1 LIDAQ
6 TDDPLEAYMT
16 TTFKSYQDLA
26 VWKRAMKLTKE
37 VYQVTRS
44 FPSDER
50 FGLTNQIR
58 RAAVSIPSNLA
69 EGHARAGAPEFA
81 RFISI
86 SMGSVADLET
96 QLMLARELEYGDP
109 EALEKTLHDL
119 NEIGKM
125 LRGLAKA
132 FKCEGGVED

>member
-1 LIDAQ
+1 
-6 TDDPLEAYMT
+6 
-16 TTFKSYQDLA
+16 
-26 VWKRAMKLTKE
+26 MKLTKE
-37 VYQVTRS
+37 VYQVTRN
-44 FPSDER
+44 FPADER

-69 EGHARAGAPEFA
+69 EGHARAGAAEFA

-86 SMGSVADLET
+86 SMGSVAELET

-109 EALEKTLHDL
+109 EALEKTLQDL

-132 FKCEGGVED
+132 IQTRRRG

>member
-1 LIDAQ
+1 
-6 TDDPLEAYMT
+6 MT

-69 EGHARAGAPEFA
+69 EGHARAGAAEFA

-86 SMGSVADLET
+86 SMGSVAELET
-96 QLMLARELEYGDP
+96 QLLLAGELEYGDP

-132 FKCEGGVED
+132 IQMRRRG